1 MQSTFRYAVQAGNAG
16 DAYAGV
22 GTLTFTDADG
32 NAGVSRILD
41 ITVWDNA
48 ALVTMSY
55 DGIIF
60 GDDYEVDPDDPPVQ
74 LPHAVRAFQIMN
86 KTAGNVARYQ
96 VAAFW

>member
-1 MQSTFRYAVQAGNAG
+1 MQSTFRYDVAAGNAP
-16 DAYAGV
+16 DAFAAAI
-22 GTLTFTDADG
+22 TFTDADG
-32 NAGVSRILD
+32 NAGVSRIID

-48 ALVTMSY
+48 ALIRWSY
-55 DGIIF
+55 DGVVF

-86 KTAGNVARYQ
+86 ATAGNVARYQ